1 MSRRNYSLSLKEKW
15 RKVGDE
21 GKERVEGVEEGR
33 GRERVGNERER
44 YE

>member
-21 GKERVEGVEEGR
+21 GKERVEESGGGGEKGLET
-33 GRERVGNERER
+33 RER

>member
-21 GKERVEGVEEGR
+21 GKERMEGGGGGEGER
-33 GRERVGNERER
+33 KGWKREREI
-44 YE
+44 

>member
-21 GKERVEGVEEGR
+21 GKERVEGDGGGEGER
-33 GRERVGNERER
+33 KGWKREREI
-44 YE
+44 

>member
-33 GRERVGNERER
+33 ERVGNERER